1 MRSDSFFS
9 LFGKISLIFI
19 LLGVV
24 SFGAYYFGTKNIPNQ
39 NKQTPPPTSQPSST
53 PTQEVIIS
61 TPTPIV
67 DEGSILKQTIKNALV
82 VEHGNQANSLNI
94 TVSKIEGGYASGGA
108 SEQGGGAMWFAAKIN
123 GIWKLVWDGNG
134 VILCSNLTA
143 YPAFPSNLISECWN
157 DKTQQ
162 SVKR

>member
-19 LLGVV
+19 LLGIV

-39 NKQTPPPTSQPSST
+39 KEQTLLPTSQSSPA
-53 PTQEVIIS
+53 PTQKNIIS
-61 TPTPIV
+61 TPAPII
-67 DEGSILKQTIKNALV
+67 DEESILKQAIKNALV

-94 TVSKIEGGYASGGA
+94 TVSKIKGDYASGGA